1 MAAGP
6 LQGGEVTPCTHLLRR
21 VTRAQLRGTVLHLT
35 GYGYLHRV
43 ATEELTTELVLG
55 ERDNGTEQG
64 NYGSVSGR

>member
-1 MAAGP
+1 M
-6 LQGGEVTPCTHLLRR
+6 
-21 VTRAQLRGTVLHLT
+21 LHLT

-64 NYGSVSGR
+64 NYGSVSGC